1 MSHNRR
7 VSLLAPALVLSAL
20 LLSASPGYGV
30 EQTVLIPRG
39 TVIPILVTKEV
50 RVGGEGDSQ
59 TKKVV
64 FEVAADVIVNHFVIA
79 KKGDTVE
86 GHMTTAKNTTR
97 RLFSSNSSSEVAL
110 DVDDIV
116 NFCGDTIHM
125 KFERT
130 LVGGSRSG
138 LLSVYTGTHA
148 HDAVFDKGIVLKA
161 STDRVEKKICA
172 EYTDIAESTLPP
184 GMMVPDEEVPAPNQ

>member
-1 MSHNRR
+1 MTVTSRR
-7 VSLLAPALVLSAL
+7 WALLIAGTLVLNCYHSAAF
-20 LLSASPGYGV
+20 SAELTTLV
-30 EQTVLIPRG
+30 PRG
-39 TVIPILVTKEV
+39 TIIPVLVTKDI
-50 RVGGEGDSQ
+50 RVGGAGGAQ

-64 FEVAADVIVNHFVIA
+64 FEVSQDVIVGGFVIA

-86 GHMTTAKNTTR
+86 GHFTVANNTTH
-97 RLFSSNSSSEVAL
+97 RLFSDNHSSEVAL
-110 DVDDIV
+110 DVDDVV

-138 LLSVYTGTHA
+138 VLSLGAHA

-161 STDRVEKKICA
+161 STDRVEKSICA
-172 EYTDIAESTLPP
+172 ERTTLAPLALPP
-184 GMMVPDEEVPAPNQ
+184 GMMVPDEEVPVEKP